1 MATMATKQGSATHE
15 RQVGAS
21 REAGHAPAERAADDE
36 RQPLPLPDTVRI
48 LLDEGR
54 MVLPGIQA
62 LFGFQLIAVFNQRF
76 HELAA
81 LERYVHLSAIVLVA
95 IAVALVMAPAAYQ
108 RQAEPDE
115 VSRGFVVLA
124 SRLLLSSMFPLMTGI
139 SLDLYVIAVLITG
152 TRWVAALL
160 GGAIFGVFFVLWF
173 ALPRTPALQRRL
185 RMRPSR

>member
-1 MATMATKQGSATHE
+1 MATKRESATHE
-15 RQVGAS
+15 TQDGRS
-21 REAGHAPAERAADDE
+21 RDAGHAPVERASEDE

-48 LLDEGR
+48 LLEESR

-76 HELAA
+76 QELAA

-108 RQAEPDE
+108 RQAEPNE

-124 SRLLLSSMFPLMTGI
+124 SRLLLSSMLPLMAGI
-139 SLDLYVIAVLITG
+139 SLDLYLIAVLISG
-152 TRWVAALL
+152 TPWIAALL
-160 GGAIFGVFFVLWF
+160 GAAIFGVFFVLWF
-173 ALPRTPALQRRL
+173 VVPRTPALQRRL
-185 RMRPSR
+185 RMRSR